1 MAAKLNF
8 FRWLATS
15 VAALGV
21 MSVIGGT
28 GLAQSTW
35 TGATSAAWGTAGN
48 WSGGVPVASGTA
60 ILSGTNTGNRYALTL
75 PTAGTNPLKLLQVN
89 AGNSA
94 YSTNTNALNLAE
106 AGVINNSR
114 KTSSGAPGFTAGN
127 LVLTGSTASVGGTG
141 YSKLNAVS
149 TTGSEIPA
157 LLTLTSGSTQVV
169 ATTDVSLQVSSGATL
184 VTNGSTLGDVTVK
197 NGGVVSPVAGQYLNT
212 DFGDLVLEAGSKAIA
227 NIGYADSVT
236 MVSDTYAPT
245 TITYGGELSLNLGG
259 VGTDLFESW
268 TATQIFTGAKSGSFS
283 SVTLAGASSPYSG
296 LTFGRVGT
304 EWVSGTFA
312 GYNGETQWLVF
323 SETNGNLVVVPE
335 PSTIVFAGVGVAMA
349 GWSAWKKRRLSKVL
363 AKS

>member
-35 TGATSAAWGTAGN
+35 TGATSTAWGTAGN

-60 ILSGTNTGNRYALTL
+60 ILSGTNTGNRYALSL
-75 PTAGTNPLKLLQVN
+75 PAVGTNALALLQVN

-106 AGVINNSR
+106 GGAINNSR
-114 KTSSGAPGFTAGN
+114 KTTSGGPGFTAGN
-127 LVLTGSTASVGGTG
+127 LVLTGSTASVGGSG
-141 YSKLNAVS
+141 YSKLNSVS
-149 TTGSEIPA
+149 TTSGDIPA
-157 LLTLTSGSTQVV
+157 LLTLTTGSTQVV
-169 ATTDVSLQVSSGATL
+169 ATTDVSLQANSGSTL
-184 VTNGSTLGDVTVK
+184 VTNGSTLGDVTIK
-197 NGGVVSPVAGQYLNT
+197 NGAVLTAVAGQYLNT
-212 DFGDLVLEAGSKAIA
+212 DFNALVLESTAKTVV
-227 NIGYADSVT
+227 NIGYADQTT
-236 MVSDTYAPT
+236 MVSDTYAPA
-245 TITYGGELSLNLGG
+245 TITYGGELSLNMAG
-259 VGTDLFESW
+259 VGGDLFESW
-268 TATQIFTGAKSGSFS
+268 SSSQIFLGAKSGSFS
-283 SVTLAGASSPYSG
+283 SVTLANADAPYTG
-296 LTFGRVGT
+296 LTFGRVGS

-312 GYNGETQWLVF
+312 GFNGETQWLVF

-363 AKS
+363 VKS